1 MEHGEQYDIREIH
14 PHPDV
19 AHPCVYCAQGLVV
32 VPQQAA
38 YIVERFGKFQ
48 KIMDPGLNFL
58 IPLVH
63 RIPYVYSLKEEALSV
78 PSQVRSAEL
87 TVASGMGSL
96 PPEHTGGRP
105 YVPARSSHV
114 QPPPLLAPAQTA
126 ITRDNVTLS
135 IDGVLYVKVVD
146 PYKAAYGVE
155 DPHFAITQLAQ
166 TTMRSEIGK
175 ISLDNTFK
183 ERETLNVN
191 IVKAINAA
199 ALEWG
204 ISCMRYEIRDISP
217 PKAVRAAMELEAEAE
232 RRKRALVLDSEGEQE
247 AEVNLARGRKM
258 AAVLASEAMMQEHT
272 NIGMGEAAAIE
283 AKATA
288 NAAAIRVLAAAVV
301 SQGGQTAM
309 RLRVAEQYVSAFNSI
324 AKEGNTVVVPANV
337 GDAGAMVAQ
346 AMGIFKAM
354 DGRGGGGGGSGGGGG
369 GGGGGGAEELPAD
382 DMTSWRLAAEE
393 RAQLRPEGLEG
404 EAKLDDV

>member
-1 MEHGEQYDIREIH
+1 MR
-14 PHPDV
+14 
-19 AHPCVYCAQGLVV
+19 
-32 VPQQAA
+32 
-38 YIVERFGKFQ
+38 
-48 KIMDPGLNFL
+48 
-58 IPLVH
+58 
-63 RIPYVYSLKEEALSV
+63 
-78 PSQVRSAEL
+78 
-87 TVASGMGSL
+87 
-96 PPEHTGGRP
+96 GR
-105 YVPARSSHV
+105 R
-114 QPPPLLAPAQTA
+114 LFAPAQTA

-258 AAVLASEAMMQEHT
+258 AAVLASEAAMQEHT
-272 NIGMGEAAAIE
+272 NIGLGEAAAIE

-288 NAAAIRVLAAAVV
+288 NAAAIRVLAAAVD

-309 RLRVAEQYVSAFNSI
+309 RLRVAEQYVAAFSGI

-354 DGRGGGGGGSGGGGG
+354 DGRSGGGGG
-369 GGGGGGAEELPAD
+369 GAAGAGAAEELPAD
-382 DMTSWRLAAEE
+382 DMRSWRLAAEE

-404 EAKLDDV
+404 EGELDDGFGHPK

>member
-1 MEHGEQYDIREIH
+1 MLRAAGASRPLRAATPLLRQQRRFISNYFSRRDT
-14 PHPDV
+14 PWNT
-19 AHPCVYCAQGLVV
+19 GLVV

-48 KIMDPGLNFL
+48 KVMEPGLNFL
-58 IPLVH
+58 VPLMH

-78 PSQVRSAEL
+78 PS
-87 TVASGMGSL
+87 
-96 PPEHTGGRP
+96 
-105 YVPARSSHV
+105 
-114 QPPPLLAPAQTA
+114 QTA

-258 AAVLASEAMMQEHT
+258 AAVLASEATMQEHT
-272 NIGMGEAAAIE
+272 NIGLGEASAIE
-283 AKATA
+283 AKAAA

-309 RLRVAEQYVSAFNSI
+309 RLRVAEQYVSAFSGI
-324 AKEGNTVVVPANV
+324 AKTGNTVVVPANV

-354 DGRGGGGGGSGGGGG
+354 DGRGGVGGAA
-369 GGGGGGAEELPAD
+369 AEELPTTDEQALR
-382 DMTSWRLAAEE
+382 SWAAQAE
-393 RAQLRPEGLEG
+393 RAQLRPEGLEADR
-404 EAKLDDV
+404 EAELEDGVGRGFGPK

>member
-1 MEHGEQYDIREIH
+1 M
-14 PHPDV
+14 
-19 AHPCVYCAQGLVV
+19 V

-48 KIMDPGLNFL
+48 KVMEPGLNFL
-58 IPLVH
+58 VPLMH

-78 PSQVRSAEL
+78 PSQVRSAQRA
-87 TVASGMGSL
+87 VGSATESLFL
-96 PPEHTGGRP
+96 PPRTNGSVVARCFHLQPTA
-105 YVPARSSHV
+105 PAA
-114 QPPPLLAPAQTA
+114 PPFAPAQTA

-258 AAVLASEAMMQEHT
+258 AAVLASEATMQEHT
-272 NIGMGEAAAIE
+272 NIGLGEASAIE
-283 AKATA
+283 AKAAA

-309 RLRVAEQYVSAFNSI
+309 RLRVAEQYVSAFSGI
-324 AKEGNTVVVPANV
+324 AKTGNTVVVPANV

-354 DGRGGGGGGSGGGGG
+354 DGRGGVGGAA
-369 GGGGGGAEELPAD
+369 AEELPTTDEQALR
-382 DMTSWRLAAEE
+382 SWAAQAE
-393 RAQLRPEGLEG
+393 RAQLRPEGLEAER
-404 EAKLDDV
+404 EAELEDGVGRGFGPK

>member
-1 MEHGEQYDIREIH
+1 MR
-14 PHPDV
+14 
-19 AHPCVYCAQGLVV
+19 
-32 VPQQAA
+32 
-38 YIVERFGKFQ
+38 
-48 KIMDPGLNFL
+48 
-58 IPLVH
+58 
-63 RIPYVYSLKEEALSV
+63 
-78 PSQVRSAEL
+78 
-87 TVASGMGSL
+87 
-96 PPEHTGGRP
+96 GGR
-105 YVPARSSHV
+105 RLFS
-114 QPPPLLAPAQTA
+114 PAQTA

-135 IDGVLYVKVVD
+135 IDGVLYVKVVE
-146 PYKAAYGVE
+146 PEKAAYGVE

-183 ERETLNVN
+183 ERETLNEN

-199 ALEWG
+199 AEEWG

-258 AAVLASEAMMQEHT
+258 AAVLASEALMQEKT
-272 NIGMGEAAAIE
+272 NIGRGEAAAIE

-288 NAAAIRVLAAAVV
+288 NAAAIRVLAAAGA

-309 RLRVAEQYVSAFNSI
+309 RLRVAEQYVAAFSDI
-324 AKEGNTVVVPANV
+324 AKEGNTVVVPANA

-354 DGRGGGGGGSGGGGG
+354 DGRGGGRGGAGGDGGGGG
-369 GGGGGGAEELPAD
+369 VGEAAAAATDAAEELPAD
-382 DMTSWRLAAEE
+382 DMASWRLAAEE
-393 RAQLRPEGLEG
+393 RAQRPERLE
-404 EAKLDDV
+404 EEQAKLDEGFRDPK